1 MESSQS
7 ALPRVLRDTKATQK
21 AIRITLEIEINCKVK
36 QHLQLI
42 ELVKQIRRL
51 KMVQKYRSGLFFI
64 ENEIKNLRNFIDFAE
79 K

>member
-7 ALPRVLRDTKATQK
+7 ALPGVLRDTKATQK

-36 QHLQLI
+36 QHMQLK
-42 ELVKQIRRL
+42 ELVEQIRRL
-51 KMVQKYRSGLFFI
+51 KKVKKYQFLIEYTEHRLQK
-64 ENEIKNLRNFIDFAE
+64 LRDFVNFAE